1 MEIRGE
7 LMLKIDR
14 LSKEEY
20 VRAENLYNDIYNLN
34 KQITEIENGSWA
46 TIITRGTED
55 TRYYSDRFEKEL
67 IVWMRQK
74 IKEYQKEFDEL

>member
-7 LMLKIDR
+7 LMSKIDR

-67 IVWMRQK
+67 IV
-74 IKEYQKEFDEL
+74 

>member
-1 MEIRGE
+1 MS
-7 LMLKIDR
+7 KIDK

-20 VRAENLYNDIYNLN
+20 VRAENLYNDICNLN
-34 KQITEIENGSWA
+34 RQIIEIENGSWA

-67 IVWMRQK
+67 VVWMRQK
-74 IKEYQKEFDEL
+74 IKEYQKEFDKL

>member
-7 LMLKIDR
+7 LMSKIDR

-74 IKEYQKEFDEL
+74 NKRVSKRI